1 MKINEGKGDAVPKY
15 RNQRLV
21 LLKLKKM
28 KCIVVDDEAL
38 ARKLLEKY
46 IGQIPNLELVAMCK
60 NPMEAAAVL
69 QKETVD
75 VMFLDIQM
83 PQITGI
89 SFLKSL
95 NQKPFVVFTTAY
107 EQYALE
113 GYTLDV
119 VDYLLKP
126 FSFERFFQAV
136 NKVFERL
143 QPSQS
148 TISTKVII
156 DNNPKDY
163 ILVKSEH
170 RVHRLKYSEID
181 YIESM
186 QAYVAFHVG
195 GKRVLS
201 LNTMKKLEQELPN
214 TQFIRIHKSYIVAI
228 NKVELLEGNQV
239 VIGQSKLPIG
249 ASYRE
254 RVMKGIF

>member
-1 MKINEGKGDAVPKY
+1 
-15 RNQRLV
+15 
-21 LLKLKKM
+21 M

-69 QKETVD
+69 QKEQID

-95 NQKPFVVFTTAY
+95 NQKPYVVFTTAY

-126 FSFERFFQAV
+126 FNFERFFQAV
-136 NKVFERL
+136 NKVSERL
-143 QPSQS
+143 QTSQ
-148 TISTKVII
+148 TVIAKATKEE
-156 DNNPKDY
+156 NPKDY

-170 RVHRLKYSEID
+170 RVHRIKFSDID
-181 YIESM
+181 FIESM
-186 QAYVAFHVG
+186 QAYVAFHIN
-195 GKRVLS
+195 GKRILS
-201 LNTMKKLEQELPN
+201 LNTMKKLEKELPTN
-214 TQFIRIHKSYIVAI
+214 QFIRIHKSYIVAI
-228 NKVELLEGNQV
+228 HKVELLEGNQV
-239 VIGQSKLPIG
+239 VIGKEKLPIG

-254 RVMKGIF
+254 RVMKTVF

>member
-1 MKINEGKGDAVPKY
+1 
-15 RNQRLV
+15 
-21 LLKLKKM
+21 M

-46 IGQIPNLELVAMCK
+46 ISQIPNLELVATCK

-69 QKETVD
+69 QRESID

-95 NQKPFVVFTTAY
+95 NQKPLVVFTTAY
-107 EQYALE
+107 KQYALE
-113 GYTLDV
+113 GYALDI

-136 NKVFERL
+136 NKVSERL
-143 QPSQS
+143 QSSSS
-148 TISTKVII
+148 TIGKQEITE
-156 DNNPKDY
+156 NNIKDY

-170 RVHRLKYSEID
+170 RVHRIKFSEID

-186 QAYVAFHVG
+186 QAYVAFHIN
-195 GKRVLS
+195 GKRILS
-201 LNTMKKLEQELPN
+201 LNTMKKLEVQLPKN
-214 TQFIRIHKSYIVAI
+214 QFIRIHKSYIAAI
-228 NKVELLEGNQV
+228 DKVELLEGNQV
-239 VIGQSKLPIG
+239 VIGKTKLPIG

>member
-1 MKINEGKGDAVPKY
+1 
-15 RNQRLV
+15 
-21 LLKLKKM
+21 M

-46 IGQIPNLELVAMCK
+46 ISQIPNLELIAMCK

-69 QKETVD
+69 QEQSVD

-107 EQYALE
+107 EKYALE
-113 GYTLDV
+113 GYSLDV

-136 NKVFERL
+136 NKVSERL
-143 QPSQS
+143 QSSQV
-148 TISTKVII
+148 TIAKAKVE
-156 DNNPKDY
+156 NNTKDY

-170 RVHRLKYSEID
+170 RVHRLKFSEID

-186 QAYVAFHVG
+186 QAYVAFHIG
-195 GKRVLS
+195 EKRILS
-201 LNTMKKLEQELPN
+201 LNTMKKLERELPIS
-214 TQFIRIHKSYIVAI
+214 QFIRIHKSYIVAI

-239 VIGQSKLPIG
+239 VIGKSKLPIG

-254 RVMKGIF
+254 RVLKGIF

>member
-1 MKINEGKGDAVPKY
+1 MTQSHQLTEINSFVPFVVQH
-15 RNQRLV
+15 N
-21 LLKLKKM
+21 KM

-46 IGQIPNLELVAMCK
+46 ISQIPNLELVATCK

-69 QKETVD
+69 QKEQVD

-95 NQKPFVVFTTAY
+95 NQKPYVVFTTAY

-113 GYTLDV
+113 GYALDV

-136 NKVFERL
+136 NKVSERL
-143 QPSQS
+143 QSSQP
-148 TISTKVII
+148 II
-156 DNNPKDY
+156 AEAKTVENTKDY

-170 RVHRLKYSEID
+170 RVHRLKYSEVD

-186 QAYVAFHVG
+186 QAYVAFHIN
-195 GKRVLS
+195 GKRILS
-201 LNTMKKLEQELPN
+201 LNTMKKLVQQLP
-214 TQFIRIHKSYIVAI
+214 TDQFIRIHKSYIVAI
-228 NKVELLEGNQV
+228 DKVELLEGNQV
-239 VIGQSKLPIG
+239 IIGKSKLPIG
-249 ASYRE
+249 ASYRSK
-254 RVMKGIF
+254 VMKGIF